1 MKSKLSKIV
10 AVTLAMATLMSVA
23 MTGCAKKAPTTS
35 STASAA
41 ASSTAPTAA
50 LGKGIALV
58 CSAAGANDNG
68 YNQTAI
74 SGLKQ
79 LKDEA
84 GIDYKVVEA
93 ATDYPG
99 ALKTLAEADYRL
111 IFSLEYDFTALIEGV
126 GGEKPLAEQFPNT
139 TFVVFNANPNLKADK
154 TPKFKNV
161 ISAMFNVN
169 EASFLAGALSVRV
182 NENASTLF
190 DSSKYNFK
198 TGADGRKIGFIGGT
212 KSAGIEVFSDGFA
225 EGINYAAKEIGK
237 DVVYTYYSTYDAGF
251 VDTAQGA
258 TTAATYYNQGAN
270 IVYTVAGSVGDGVDA
285 KAKELKKLSIEV
297 DANKD
302 KAQPGHI
309 LTSVI
314 KNTNVP
320 VVELGKLFKDGKL
333 ADKGG
338 KEIDYTLASGAT
350 NITDLSIIAAS
361 IKTDDAAK
369 AKWKEITT
377 YLDGISS
384 KIKDGSI
391 KVTNAQIGETTDMTK
406 LSNLKLPK

>member
-1 MKSKLSKIV
+1 MKCKSTKIF
-10 AVTLAMATLMSVA
+10 AMALAVVMMMSVA
-23 MTGCAKKAPTTS
+23 LTGCGKA
-35 STASAA
+35 ST
-41 ASSTAPTAA
+41 ASSTAASAA
-50 LGKGIALV
+50 PAQSLGKGIALV

-79 LKDEA
+79 LKSET

-99 ALKTLAEADYRL
+99 TLKTLAESDYKL
-111 IFSLEYDFTALIEGV
+111 IFSLEYDFTALINGV
-126 GGEKPLAEQFPNT
+126 GGEKPLAEQFPDT
-139 TFVVFNANPNLKADK
+139 TFVVFNANPNIKEDK

-169 EASFLAGALSVRV
+169 EASFLAGALSVQV
-182 NENASTLF
+182 NENAATLF
-190 DSSKYNFK
+190 DSSKYSFK

-212 KSAGIEVFSDGFA
+212 KSAGIEVFSNGFV
-225 EGINYAAKEIGK
+225 EGINYTAKEIGK
-237 DVVYTYYSTYDAGF
+237 DVIYTYYSTYDAGF

-258 TTAATYYNQGAN
+258 TTAATYYNAGAN
-270 IVYTVAGSVGDGVDA
+270 VVYTVAGSVGDGVDA

-320 VVELGKLFKDGKL
+320 VIELGKLFKDGKL
-333 ADKGG
+333 AEQGG

-350 NITDLSIIAAS
+350 SITDLSTIAAS

-369 AKWKEITT
+369 AKWKEIVA
-377 YLDGISS
+377 YVDGIAS

-391 KVTNAQIGETTDMTK
+391 KVTNSQIGEATDMST
-406 LSNLKLPK
+406 LSNIKLPK

>member
-1 MKSKLSKIV
+1 MKFKAKKLIACAL
-10 AVTLAMATLMSVA
+10 AVVMMTSVA
-23 MTGCAKKAPTTS
+23 LTGCGKNADTS
-35 STASAA
+35 TPAGSTAASGKTA
-41 ASSTAPTAA
+41 ASM
-50 LGKGIALV
+50 GKGIALI

-68 YNQTAI
+68 YNQSAI

-93 ATDYPG
+93 TTDYPG
-99 ALKTLAEADYRL
+99 ALKTLAEADYKL
-111 IFSLEYDFTALIEGV
+111 IFSLEYDFTALINGV

-139 TFVVFNANPNLKADK
+139 TFVVFNANPNLNEDR

-169 EASFLAGALSVRV
+169 EASFLAGALSVKV
-182 NENASTLF
+182 NENAATLF

-198 TGADGRKIGFIGGT
+198 TGAEGRKIGFIGGT
-212 KSAGIEVFSDGFA
+212 KSAGIEVFSNGFA
-225 EGINYAAKEIGK
+225 EGINYAAKEVGN
-237 DVVYTYYSTYDAGF
+237 DVIYTYYSTFDAGF
-251 VDTAQGA
+251 TDTAQGA
-258 TTAATYYNQGAN
+258 TTAATYYNSGAN
-270 IVYTVAGSVGDGVDA
+270 IVFTVAGSVGDGVDS

-320 VVELGKLFKDGKL
+320 VVELGKLFKGGEL
-333 ADKGG
+333 AAQGG

-350 NITDLSIIAAS
+350 SITDLSTIAAS
-361 IKTDDAAK
+361 IKTDAAAQ
-369 AKWKEITT
+369 AKWKEIVA
-377 YLDGISS
+377 YVNQVNE
-384 KIKDGSI
+384 KIKDGTI
-391 KVTNAQIGETTDMTK
+391 KVTNAQVGETTDMTS